1 MKFKKGDRVHL
12 GHKKKGGAGVTGKI
26 TEIEDDKVFIVA
38 DDGREYRGQVKY
50 LSKPA
55 NEKIM
60 KKVYKYL
67 NESKYQLKLTNKQ
80 GEVFKTKKFD
90 NTKQMEDYYWKMIQ
104 SNKKTKEWKKI
115 EVVDLKTNKPVEL
128 NEAKEKYFIEVELR
142 DAKKALD
149 ILKDEKIKHKT
160 DGTNKYLFN
169 DEDEYFAA
177 EDAFKR
183 AKVKIDSKKEPK

>member
-60 KKVYKYL
+60 EKVYKYL
-67 NESKYQLKLTNKQ
+67 NEEK
-80 GEVFKTKKFD
+80 D
-90 NTKQMEDYYWKMIQ
+90 N
-104 SNKKTKEWKKI
+104 
-115 EVVDLKTNKPVEL
+115 
-128 NEAKEKYFIEVELR
+128 YFIEVELR

-160 DGTNKYLFN
+160 DGTNKYLFS
-169 DEDEYFAA
+169 DEDEYFTA